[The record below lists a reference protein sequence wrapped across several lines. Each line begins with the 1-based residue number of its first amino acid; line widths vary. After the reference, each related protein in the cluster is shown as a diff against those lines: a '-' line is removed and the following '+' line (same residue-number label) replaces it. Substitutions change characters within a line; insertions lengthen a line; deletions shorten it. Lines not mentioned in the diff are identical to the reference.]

1 MLTLTPKDLASLL
14 DISLDEIDLIDV
26 RNISEYEEVHIPK
39 ARLIPLPTLPL
50 RIDEIDTKKQIIFIC
65 RSGGRSAQACT
76 LLEKENIPSY
86 NLVGG
91 MNDFEKEFPMKVSRG
106 EKKKLFGLF

>member
-14 DISLDEIDLIDV
+14 DNSLDEIDLIDV

-65 RSGGRSAQACT
+65 RSGGRSAQAYT
-76 LLEKENIPSY
+76 LLEKESIPSY
-86 NLVGG
+86 NLIGG

-106 EKKKLFGLF
+106 EKKKLFGLS